1 MRNPSAERITLASR
15 SPRRT
20 ELLDTLGILHDT
32 LPADIDEE
40 AVIGSPQVQ
49 AQRLAERKALTV
61 APRAGTRLILGA
73 DTIVAVGEA
82 ALGKP
87 TDREDARG
95 MIGRLTGAAHQVHTG
110 VAVIDAL
117 TGAILSD
124 VSTTSVRFRP
134 MSAEEIDWYLETG
147 EWRGVAGGYRIQGIG
162 GCFIPRI
169 DGSYTG
175 VMGLPIETV
184 YSMLTAYNFT
194 WTGSDP
200 M

>member
-1 MRNPSAERITLASR
+1 MVSRRSERITLASR

-20 ELLDTLGILHDT
+20 ELLHGLGIAHT
-32 LPADIDEE
+32 TIPADIDEE
-40 AVIGSPQVQ
+40 AVRGAPPVQ

-61 APRAGTRLILGA
+61 APQATTRLILGA
-73 DTIVAVGEA
+73 DTIVAVGA
-82 ALGKP
+82 DALGKP
-87 TDREDARG
+87 ADRGEAKN
-95 MIGRLTGAAHQVHTG
+95 MIERLIGEKHEVHTG
-110 VAVIDAL
+110 VAVIDAR
-117 TGAILSD
+117 TGSILSS
-124 VSTTSVRFRP
+124 VSTTVVRFRV
-134 MSAEEIDWYLETG
+134 MSDDEIDWYLETR
-147 EWRGVAGGYRIQGIG
+147 EWQGVAGGYRIQGVG

-184 YSMLTAYNFT
+184 YSMLSAYYFT